1 MFKKY
6 LPLIIISS
14 LVILLP
20 MLFGLIF
27 WDKLPEQMPSHFG
40 FSGEADG
47 YTSRAAAVIGIPL
60 ALLAGHVLCVLITL
74 IDPKRKNIGKKPLTL
89 LFWIIPSVSLIVYA
103 AVYAHALGYRFNVS
117 LIVMAALG
125 VLMIFLGNWLPKFGL
140 NYTFGIRT
148 AWALNDEDNWRATH
162 RFGGKVFIA
171 LGILTVILAILSIK
185 FAMVSFI
192 LMMIADVIACAAT
205 YVYSYVYYVRH
216 GRKEE

>member
-1 MFKKY
+1 MLKKY

-60 ALLAGHVLCVLITL
+60 VLLAGHVLCVSITL

-89 LFWIIPSVSLIVYA
+89 LFWIIPGVSLIVFSAMYA
-103 AVYAHALGYRFNVS
+103 YALGYRFNVS
-117 LIVMAALG
+117 LVVMAALG
-125 VLMIFLGNWLPKFGL
+125 VLMILLGNWLPKCGL

-148 AWALNDEDNWRATH
+148 AWALSDEDNWRATH

-171 LGILTVILAILSIK
+171 LGILTVILALLSIK
-185 FAMVSFI
+185 FTVVSFV
-192 LMMIADVIACAAT
+192 LMMIADVLACVAT

>member
-6 LPLIIISS
+6 LPLIIISG

-40 FSGEADG
+40 ASGEADG
-47 YTSRAAAVIGIPL
+47 YTSRAVAVFGLPL
-60 ALLAGHVLCVLITL
+60 AMLAGHVICVTLTL

-89 LFWIIPSVSLIVYA
+89 LFWIIPGVSLLVSAAMYA
-103 AVYAHALGYRFNVS
+103 YALGYKFNVS
-117 LIVMAALG
+117 LVVMAALG
-125 VLMIFLGNWLPKFGL
+125 VLMILFGNWLPKCGL

-171 LGILTVILAILSIK
+171 VGILTVILSIFSIK
-185 FAMVSFI
+185 FGMASFI
-192 LMMIADVIACAAT
+192 VMMTADIIACAAT
-205 YVYSYVYYVRH
+205 YVYSYVYFVRH